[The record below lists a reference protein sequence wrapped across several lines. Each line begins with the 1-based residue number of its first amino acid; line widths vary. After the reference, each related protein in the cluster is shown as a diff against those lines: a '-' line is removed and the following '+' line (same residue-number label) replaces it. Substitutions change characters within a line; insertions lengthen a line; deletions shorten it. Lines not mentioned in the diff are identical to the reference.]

1 MTKTNK
7 NSLTIKLTKTKKGLE
22 VNIMYKVTNN
32 ENSMGKDSSKYKQSV
47 VLKNGHTRKTKYNWE
62 LIEKDFI
69 QFSGTFSEY
78 CKLRGYPK
86 RYFEGQFAKKRIAKR
101 KVNIVKSVRD
111 NSNSYLLEELDN
123 NLRAIAKQNA
133 SKILAL
139 QSQHLGINSDILSHY
154 ENTVKEIK
162 KIRRQL
168 RKGEIDQEAF
178 DYALDTAID
187 RQKILSSTAKNISEI
202 TGKKIEIDQRTDQ
215 RILKITADA
224 RDIAEQVQNEIDAE
238 QESEMEGRE
247 G

>member
-1 MTKTNK
+1 M
-7 NSLTIKLTKTKKGLE
+7 
-22 VNIMYKVTNN
+22 
-32 ENSMGKDSSKYKQSV
+32 
-47 VLKNGHTRKTKYNWE
+47 
-62 LIEKDFI
+62 
-69 QFSGTFSEY
+69 
-78 CKLRGYPK
+78 
-86 RYFEGQFAKKRIAKR
+86 
-101 KVNIVKSVRD
+101 
-111 NSNSYLLEELDN
+111 
-123 NLRAIAKQNA
+123 
-133 SKILAL
+133 
-139 QSQHLGINSDILSHY
+139 
-154 ENTVKEIK
+154 KEIK